1 LKCTELIRKLERAG
15 WYTQRQSGS
24 HMVMVHASKDFKI
37 IVPNHGTKEV
47 GKGLERK
54 LLKLTGIK

>member
-1 LKCTELIRKLERAG
+1 
-15 WYTQRQSGS
+15 
-24 HMVMVHASKDFKI
+24 MVMVNSSKDFKI

-54 LLKLTGIK
+54 LLKVTGIK